1 MTINFICNIFSKIKC
16 GINKQNYAILLNRA
30 PTLHRL
36 GIQAFQPVITL
47 GKAIQLHPLV
57 CSAFNADFDGDQMGI
72 HIPLSLKTQAE
83 CRVLMISSNNCNS
96 PATGLPNL
104 VPSQDMIL
112 GCYFLTI
119 ENSSLFYLLESIV

>member
-1 MTINFICNIFSKIKC
+1 MQK
-16 GINKQNYAILLNRA
+16 NKLDYAILLNRA

-36 GIQAFQPVITL
+36 GIQAFQPKITRE
-47 GKAIQLHPLV
+47 KAIKLHPLV

-83 CRVLMISSNNCNS
+83 SRVLMISANNCNS

-112 GCYFLTI
+112 GCYFLTT
-119 ENSSLFYLLESIV
+119 ENTSLFYILKNITRSKIKNS